1 MIRKDGFDGMEWR
14 KSTLSGAELER
25 KRKEYIE
32 AAMKMSDRAQP
43 ASDPPFRTEKAEE
56 KAAPPPLP
64 EVLPGEESA
73 LKKEAEEIVFAEPEA
88 PPSGEPAPKEKA
100 EEIVPAE
107 PETPQ
112 SEEPAPKEEAEE
124 IAPAKSEKP
133 EMFFQPELLHEP
145 EPIEE
150 TEKKFGVFDVDE
162 LIDAVKKGEVDGEK
176 LREAS
181 EILEEMSGKTE
192 EMQKLAG
199 QPNRSEACE
208 PTSLS
213 QSVRRHNGGNCPRCG
228 QGNRNGTRR

>member
-1 MIRKDGFDGMEWR
+1 MEWR

-43 ASDPPFRTEKAEE
+43 ASEPLRAEHPEE
-56 KAAPPPLP
+56 KAALPPFPAAP
-64 EVLPGEESA
+64 TGEETA
-73 LKKEAEEIVFAEPEA
+73 PKKEAEEIAFAEPEI
-88 PPSGEPAPKEKA
+88 PPAA
-100 EEIVPAE
+100 E
-107 PETPQ
+107 T
-112 SEEPAPKEEAEE
+112 
-124 IAPAKSEKP
+124 EKP
-133 EMFFQPELLHEP
+133 EESSPPELLHEP

-150 TEKKFGVFDVDE
+150 AEERQFGVFDVDE
-162 LIDAVKKGEVDGEK
+162 LIEAVRKGEVDGEK

-199 QPNRSEACE
+199 QPNRTEELRE
-208 PTSLS
+208 PPGLN
-213 QSVRRHNGGNCPRCG
+213 QSVRRHNGGSCPRCG

>member
-1 MIRKDGFDGMEWR
+1 MEWR

-43 ASDPPFRTEKAEE
+43 ASESLRAEHPEE
-56 KAAPPPLP
+56 KAALPPFPAAP
-64 EVLPGEESA
+64 TGEETA
-73 LKKEAEEIVFAEPEA
+73 PKKEAEEIAFSEPEI
-88 PPSGEPAPKEKA
+88 PP
-100 EEIVPAE
+100 
-107 PETPQ
+107 
-112 SEEPAPKEEAEE
+112 SEEPAPKKEAAE
-124 IAPAKSEKP
+124 IAFAEPEIPPAAEAEKP
-133 EMFFQPELLHEP
+133 EESSPPELLHEP

-150 TEKKFGVFDVDE
+150 AEERQFGVFDVDE
-162 LIDAVKKGEVDGEK
+162 LIEAVRKGEVDGEK

-199 QPNRSEACE
+199 QPNRTEELRE
-208 PTSLS
+208 PPGLN
-213 QSVRRHNGGNCPRCG
+213 QSVRRHNGGSCPRCG

>member
-1 MIRKDGFDGMEWR
+1 MEWK

-43 ASDPPFRTEKAEE
+43 ASDSPSRTEKAEE
-56 KAAPPPLP
+56 AAPPPLP
-64 EVLPGEESA
+64 EVSPSEESV

-88 PPSGEPAPKEKA
+88 PPSGKPAPKEKA
-100 EEIVPAE
+100 EETAPAE
-107 PETPQ
+107 PKAPP
-112 SEEPAPKEEAEE
+112 SGKPASKEEAEE
-124 IAPAKSEKP
+124 TAPMEP
-133 EMFFQPELLHEP
+133 EEPEILFQPELLHEP
-145 EPIEE
+145 EPIEQ
-150 TEKKFGVFDVDE
+150 TEKKFGVFDVGE
-162 LIDAVKKGEVDGEK
+162 LIEAVKKGEMDGEK

-192 EMQKLAG
+192 EMQKLAR
-199 QPNRSEACE
+199 QPSQTEACE
-208 PTSLS
+208 PTSLN

>member
-1 MIRKDGFDGMEWR
+1 MEWK

-43 ASDPPFRTEKAEE
+43 ASDPPFRTEKAEDE
-56 KAAPPPLP
+56 AAPPPIP
-64 EVLPGEESA
+64 EVSPSEESV

-88 PPSGEPAPKEKA
+88 PPSGEPAPKE
-100 EEIVPAE
+100 
-107 PETPQ
+107 
-112 SEEPAPKEEAEE
+112 EAEE
-124 IAPAKSEKP
+124 TAPAEQEKP
-133 EMFFQPELLHEP
+133 EVLFQPELLHEP

-162 LIDAVKKGEVDGEK
+162 LIEAVKKGEVDGEK

-199 QPNRSEACE
+199 QPSRTEPCE
-208 PTSLS
+208 PASLN
-213 QSVRRHNGGNCPRCG
+213 QSVRRHNSGSCPHCG

>member
-1 MIRKDGFDGMEWR
+1 MEWR

-43 ASDPPFRTEKAEE
+43 ASEPLRAEHPEE
-56 KAAPPPLP
+56 KAALPPFPAAP
-64 EVLPGEESA
+64 TGEETA
-73 LKKEAEEIVFAEPEA
+73 PKKEAAEIAFSEPEI
-88 PPSGEPAPKEKA
+88 PPAA
-100 EEIVPAE
+100 EA
-107 PETPQ
+107 
-112 SEEPAPKEEAEE
+112 
-124 IAPAKSEKP
+124 EKP
-133 EMFFQPELLHEP
+133 EESSPPELLHEP

-150 TEKKFGVFDVDE
+150 AEERQFGVFDVDE
-162 LIDAVKKGEVDGEK
+162 LIEAVRKGEVDGEK

-199 QPNRSEACE
+199 SPNRTEELRE
-208 PTSLS
+208 PPGLN
-213 QSVRRHNGGNCPRCG
+213 QSVRRHNGGSCPRCG

>member
-1 MIRKDGFDGMEWR
+1 MEWK

-56 KAAPPPLP
+56 EAALPPIP
-64 EVLPGEESA
+64 EISPSEESV

-88 PPSGEPAPKEKA
+88 PPSGEPASKE
-100 EEIVPAE
+100 EAE
-107 PETPQ
+107 PKAAP
-112 SEEPAPKEEAEE
+112 SGEPAPKEEAEE
-124 IAPAKSEKP
+124 IASAEPEKP
-133 EMFFQPELLHEP
+133 EVLFQPELLHEP
-145 EPIEE
+145 EPIGD
-150 TEKKFGVFDVDE
+150 TEKNFGVFDVDE
-162 LIDAVKKGEVDGEK
+162 LIEAVKKGEVDGEK

-199 QPNRSEACE
+199 QQGRTEPCE
-208 PTSLS
+208 PASLN